1 MMVSR
6 PEGTRSPVV
15 VVVTVQVTFINLPAL
30 PMGLLL
36 PMRLVDYNGGNR
48 RLVITAES
56 GALPEPI
63 VAWLQASPQYR
74 ALIAQVG
81 PVNAPGES
89 EVFER

>member
-6 PEGTRSPVV
+6 PEGTRAPTVLV
-15 VVVTVQVTFINLPAL
+15 INVQVTFVNLPML

-81 PVNAPGES
+81 PVNASGES